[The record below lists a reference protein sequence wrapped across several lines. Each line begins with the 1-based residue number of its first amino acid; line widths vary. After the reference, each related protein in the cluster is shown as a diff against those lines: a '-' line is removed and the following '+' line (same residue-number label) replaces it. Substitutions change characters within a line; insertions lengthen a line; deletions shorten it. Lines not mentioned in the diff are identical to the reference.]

1 MRFAGDDDV
10 VSLLESIFCI
20 FVSKFCALWL
30 RSKSCSKLEEHL
42 FSPTTSFLVVLA
54 ADPEAVGVVIVLS
67 EMVLLLIGV
76 LGVAIV
82 LDIGLGGLAAT
93 PV

>member
-1 MRFAGDDDV
+1 MRFARDDV
-10 VSLLESIFCI
+10 VSLLESSILCVF
-20 FVSKFCALWL
+20 FSKFCALWL

-42 FSPTTSFLVVLA
+42 FSPTTSFLVILE
-54 ADPEAVGVVIVLS
+54 ADPEAVGVVIILS

-76 LGVAIV
+76 LGAAFV
-82 LDIGLGGLAAT
+82 LDIDLEGLAN